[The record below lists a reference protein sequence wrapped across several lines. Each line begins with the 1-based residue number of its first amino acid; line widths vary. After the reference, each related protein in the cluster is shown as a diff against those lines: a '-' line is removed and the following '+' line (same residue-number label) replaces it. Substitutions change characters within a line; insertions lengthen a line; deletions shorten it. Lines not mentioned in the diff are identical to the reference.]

1 MSNKNQIQFL
11 SYLALYTAMYVVLKY
26 VGNLIPF
33 LAMPNG
39 GSIELEL
46 IAVCLASYHLKWKG
60 GATVA
65 ILSWL
70 ITIVLG
76 FPMYFVHPVQIAL
89 DYALPLL
96 AVGLSSLHLHY
107 LELTPKDQGIVSAA
121 RAIFIFAG
129 ILLSFGFSTVTLIAA
144 LVTAAAVFVIS
155 FYYIK
160 RRRFFGIITAFFA
173 KYLFTVISG
182 AYFWAEGTAAGSAA
196 AWTFSLTYN
205 LGYNLV
211 TMIVCTLVVPL
222 LWERL
227 IKVVKFS

>member
-60 GATVA
+60 GAAVA

-144 LVTAAAVFVIS
+144 LATAAAVFVIS

>member
-1 MSNKNQIQFL
+1 MSNKNRIQFL

-26 VGNLIPF
+26 IGNLIPF
-33 LAMPNG
+33 LVMPNG

-60 GATVA
+60 GAAVA
-65 ILSWL
+65 LLSWL

-107 LELTPKDQGIVSAA
+107 MDLSPRNQGIVSAM
-121 RAIFIFAG
+121 RAIFLFAG
-129 ILLSFGFSTVTLIAA
+129 ILLSFGFSAVTLIAA
-144 LVTAAAVFVIS
+144 LVLSAATFAIS

-160 RRRFFGIITAFFA
+160 RKRFFGIIGAFFM

-196 AWTFSLTYN
+196 AWTFSLSYN

-211 TMIVCTLVVPL
+211 TMIVCSIVVPL

-227 IKVVKFS
+227 VKVVKFD